1 MFMSHHLIEGDY
13 CCVLGI
19 FERQFKSGEPLTIII
34 DGEQRRDFTHVDDI
48 VDGLIKCGESINK
61 VSGEIFEL
69 GNSNNYSINE
79 LVDAFND
86 YPRQYIEARPNEMRE
101 TLNTDTNKRTLGWK
115 PSGNIIKFIKD
126 NYING

>member
-1 MFMSHHLIEGDY
+1 M
-13 CCVLGI
+13 LGI
-19 FERQFKSGEPLTIII
+19 FERQFKSRRPLTITG

-61 VSGEIFEL
+61 VSGEVFEL
-69 GNSNNYSINE
+69 GNSKNYSFINE
-79 LVDAFND
+79 LVDALND
-86 YPRQYIEARPNEMRE
+86 YPRQYIEWNLGEMRE
-101 TLNTDTNKRTLGWK
+101 TLNTDTISSKRTFGWK

>member
-1 MFMSHHLIEGDY
+1 MRDNLNQGTFNY
-13 CCVLGI
+13 NN
-19 FERQFKSGEPLTIII
+19 

-79 LVDAFND
+79 LVDAFGD
-86 YPRQYIEARPNEMRE
+86 YPRQYIEARPGEMRE
-101 TLNTDTNKRTLGWK
+101 TLNTDTKEKELLGWK